1 MRREIP
7 APVIA
12 IVANVVSEVE
22 THATLDSLFMY
33 AGAPG
38 DPPASNKQAK
48 AMEWLRRANKTEEI
62 DPMKV
67 LGKVIEQYMDMPSD
81 PTDPMAEFR
90 HKHKEKIARVLAAA
104 ELQYVKRGLI
114 AGNVALP
121 SRSLEQIIRDRNLV
135 SVNHEFDRALENVNS
150 NPREAVSAACNILE
164 SVCKTYIEDEGL
176 EMPAKQDLSGVWN
189 VVRKHLGFDPSQV
202 GDQDLQQILSGMIG
216 TVSGIGSLRTHTSA
230 AHGAGRK
237 TYRLESRPAR
247 LAVHGA
253 HTITAFI
260 LESWDKKRGTP

>member
-12 IVANVVSEVE
+12 VVANVVSEVE

-38 DPPASNKQAK
+38 DPPASNKQVK

-81 PTDPMAEFR
+81 PTDPMAEYR
-90 HKHKEKIARVLAAA
+90 HKHKEKIADVLAAA
-104 ELQYVKRGLI
+104 ELQYVKGGLI
-114 AGNVALP
+114 AGDVALP

-135 SVNHEFDRALENVNS
+135 SVNREFDRALENVNS

-164 SVCKTYIEDEGL
+164 SVCKIYIEDEGL
-176 EMPAKQDLSGVWN
+176 EMPAK
-189 VVRKHLGFDPSQV
+189 
-202 GDQDLQQILSGMIG
+202 
-216 TVSGIGSLRTHTSA
+216 
-230 AHGAGRK
+230 
-237 TYRLESRPAR
+237 
-247 LAVHGA
+247 
-253 HTITAFI
+253 
-260 LESWDKKRGTP
+260 